1 MQPGDTVQI
10 LQTDMAILRHGEEPN
25 PGVPHWIYAVVFD
38 TLKNDAGKIT
48 AAHVEVNHPANF
60 QHGQRLLVSRKNIRT
75 IEDLQSLHAAHPEA
89 KTEKLDFNRHD
100 HKELNNLRAAIERC
114 KPQEEAA

>member
-10 LQTDMAILRHGEEPN
+10 LQTDCAILRVGEEPS

-38 TLKNDAGKIT
+38 TLKNDAGAIT

-60 QHGQRLLVSRKNIRT
+60 QHGQRILVSRKNIRT
-75 IEDLQSLHAAHPEA
+75 LDDLRSLEALHPQKDA
-89 KTEKLDFNRHD
+89 VKLDFNRAD
-100 HKELNNLRAAIERC
+100 HRELNNLRAAIERC